1 MKRLI
6 LVCGPNGVGKTTA
19 CQRLLEALPRSAY
32 IDSDWCR
39 MMNPFAFDAATTEI
53 IIANIAALMRNY
65 FRSPVTENVIFSYG
79 FHGPRQRIF
88 QGVRHD
94 LDMSGVAYQFCPIL
108 LECSLQEQRRRLMA
122 SGRDS
127 ARIERAIRN
136 TRHVYSACAYPAVD
150 TTDLSVSQT
159 VERILSVL
167 AECYDDQRSAVP
179 LGSERKAETD
189 RP

>member
-19 CQRLLEALPRSAY
+19 CQSLLEALARSAY

-39 MMNPFAFDAATTEI
+39 MMNPFAFDAETTEI
-53 IIANIAALMRNY
+53 VRANIAALMTNY
-65 FRSPVTENVIFSYG
+65 FQSSAIENVIYSYG

-94 LDMSGVAYQFCPIL
+94 LDVSGVSYQFCPIL
-108 LECSLQEQRRRLMA
+108 LECSLQEQRRRLVA

-136 TRHVYSACAYPAVD
+136 TRHIYSACAHPAVD

-167 AECYDDQRSAVP
+167 AECYDDQHSAVP
-179 LGSERKAETD
+179 SANGSAEGTG
-189 RP
+189 RS

>member
-19 CQRLLEALPRSAY
+19 CQGLLEALPRSAY
-32 IDSDWCR
+32 TDSDWCR
-39 MMNPFAFDAATTEI
+39 MMNPFAFDTETTEI
-53 IIANIAALMRNY
+53 VRANIAALMTNY
-65 FRSPVTENVIFSYG
+65 LQSSAIENVIFSYG
-79 FHGPRQRIF
+79 VHGPRPRIF
-88 QGVRHD
+88 QEVRQELDQNGV
-94 LDMSGVAYQFCPIL
+94 VYQFCPIL

>member
-53 IIANIAALMRNY
+53 IRANIAALMRNY

-150 TTDLSVSQT
+150 TTDLTVPQT
-159 VERILSVL
+159 VEGILLLL
-167 AECYDDQRSAVP
+167 ADYYGDQRSAVP
-179 LGSERKAETD
+179 SENGPGEGTD
-189 RP
+189 RS